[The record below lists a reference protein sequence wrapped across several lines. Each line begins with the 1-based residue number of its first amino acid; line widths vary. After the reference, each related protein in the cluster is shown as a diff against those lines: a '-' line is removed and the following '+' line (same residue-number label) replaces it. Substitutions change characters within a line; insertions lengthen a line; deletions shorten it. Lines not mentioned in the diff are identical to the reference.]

1 MTETGALEIQRLTGE
16 DPLGVCKGTIA
27 QGRELRHDWGFPTD
41 WAEDA
46 LSGLQALSEDGM
58 PETTPLALTYAST
71 RRSTRWYW
79 LWNEDLTMMMG
90 RPDPFAVVTT
100 GWDSGSL
107 WTNCDKQGTVW
118 LKDKAGGMKF
128 QTLTPHPTY
137 TVFQMTLA
145 GWRELLTERL
155 LRDELNSRRQTMAS
169 YRNYATGYQNSINQ
183 AERSLAAAEESLAN
197 LDDPD
202 WVEEAVAS
210 WLLQLRQQ
218 NERNIEQA
226 QKSLE
231 MAQGNLENLQPEL
244 EKAQQAVEEAQEAWQ
259 ETQRV

>member
-1 MTETGALEIQRLTGE
+1 METGALEIQRMTGD

-27 QGRELRHDWGFPTD
+27 QGRELRHEWGFPTA

-100 GWDSGSL
+100 GWDRDSL
-107 WTNCDKQGTVW
+107 WTNCDKQGTTW
-118 LKDKAGGMKF
+118 LKDKAHGMNF
-128 QTLTPHPTY
+128 QTMTPHPTY

-145 GWRELLTERL
+145 GWRDLLTERL
-155 LRDELNSRRQTMAS
+155 LRNELNSRRQTLAA
-169 YRNYATGYQNSINQ
+169 YQNYATGYQNSINQ
-183 AERSLAAAEESLAN
+183 AERSLEAAEEQLAN

-202 WVEEAVAS
+202 WVEEAIAS
-210 WLLQLRQQ
+210 WLESLRGQS
-218 NERNIEQA
+218 ERAIEQA

-231 MAQGNLENLQPEL
+231 AAQNNLEGLRPQME
-244 EKAQQAVEEAQEAWQ
+244 EAQQAVEEALEDWN
-259 ETQRV
+259 ESKV